1 MINYDSHRGVRVQND
16 RLGSTLTLSGAS
28 AADSGN
34 YTCTPDSVRASS
46 VSVHVVTE
54 GEGEGAAGRAQEAVA
69 SDNNKGGGGKDKVGS
84 YPKIFKAKLIFPWKI
99 SRKHTFC
106 NISNSTIS
114 CS

>member
-1 MINYDSHRGVRVQND
+1 MVFLKRTFFLKKIFCFDKTIHFFFSRYHGSRMINYDSHRGVRVQND

-69 SDNNKGGGGKDKVGS
+69 SDNNKGGGGKDKVG
-84 YPKIFKAKLIFPWKI
+84 
-99 SRKHTFC
+99 
-106 NISNSTIS
+106 N
-114 CS
+114 

>member
-84 YPKIFKAKLIFPWKI
+84 YPKICKSKLGFSLENFTK
-99 SRKHTFC
+99 TYFLQYF
-106 NISNSTIS
+106 
-114 CS
+114 